1 VLDKFSFT
9 FGAQEFIHLSLP
21 GEYEHTPKISVVH
34 EDHHPKKKLIDGIFR
49 KLMVYT
55 GQFQT

>member
-1 VLDKFSFT
+1 
-9 FGAQEFIHLSLP
+9 
-21 GEYEHTPKISVVH
+21 VVH

-55 GQFQT
+55 GQFQTWNVNFVKNAFTSK